1 MDRKSRK
8 IDLPKTTKY
17 CTSLGIFSEYLIIM
31 SKNFSIPKFNYRR
44 SFYRNFMQL
53 ISQPTALEAH
63 FYTWNSD
70 TVETEDEFKERQ
82 RLVRRQRFSNGFTGP
97 TISHP
102 SRCRLDMGRY
112 RRCFSDGG
120 SRNVRGQLA
129 LQLTMLRGRPDGIAL
144 LLTEIITEWVCLRR
158 ANRSQICARLGEKV
172 SQAEVFS
179 VDSVECSN
187 ISASFMSHM
196 YLWQT
201 APIHWSMALF
211 FRSHAPRKPATME
224 SYLTENRCGRNSL
237 LGHSCSIA
245 NAVHRLKKSCQ
256 NEPRQVVLLAAEF
269 ISIAF
274 YTNETQKFRLDF
286 WQ

>member
-1 MDRKSRK
+1 
-8 IDLPKTTKY
+8 
-17 CTSLGIFSEYLIIM
+17 
-31 SKNFSIPKFNYRR
+31 
-44 SFYRNFMQL
+44 MQL
-53 ISQPTALEAH
+53 ISQPTALKAQFH
-63 FYTWNSD
+63 TWDSD

-112 RRCFSDGG
+112 RRCSSDGG

-144 LLTEIITEWVCLRR
+144 LLTEIITGWVCLRR

-172 SQAEVFS
+172 SQAEIFS

-196 YLWQT
+196 YLWET
-201 APIHWSMALF
+201 APIHWSMASF
-211 FRSHAPRKPATME
+211 FRSHAPRKPTTME

-237 LGHSCSIA
+237 LEHSCSIA

-269 ISIAF
+269 IWSPSPFIPMKRK
-274 YTNETQKFRLDF
+274 TSD
-286 WQ
+286 